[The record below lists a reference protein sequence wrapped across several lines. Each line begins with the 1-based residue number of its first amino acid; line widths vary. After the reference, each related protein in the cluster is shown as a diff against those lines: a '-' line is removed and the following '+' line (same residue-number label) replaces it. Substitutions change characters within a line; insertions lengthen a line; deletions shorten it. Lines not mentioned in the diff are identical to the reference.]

1 MHFLGSILGPT
12 DWVFVILYLLVI
24 AGISIWSIRKSKNSP
39 TDYFLANRNLGW
51 WVIGASILAS
61 NVGSEHIVGLA
72 GTAGKSGTV
81 LGHYELHSWIVLLL
95 GWVFVPFYMRSMVYT
110 MPEFLERRFNAKAR
124 RLLSIIQLL
133 SYVIAKASVTI
144 FAGALVFNQF
154 LGVGFWEGAIILV
167 VVTGVYTVLGGLH
180 AVMYTEAIQAIVLLF
195 GSAVLLYFGLEK
207 AGGWNGLMTS
217 LPKEKLNMFPALS
230 DPKFPW
236 LGILFASPIVGIWYW
251 CTDQHIVQRCLAGRN
266 EKEARRGTI
275 FAAYLKILPFFIFLI
290 PGLIAYALHAQG
302 KLQLG
307 LNEKGLTD
315 YNSAFP
321 AMVEQIMPIGL
332 RGLLAGGLLAALMSS
347 LASVYNACS
356 TLFTMDIYQKMKPE
370 ASGKEL
376 VRVGRIATVVV
387 VILGMVWIPLM
398 GNISSTLYEYL
409 QSVQSYLAPPIAAVF
424 LLGVFFKRINGKG
437 AFTAMI
443 AGFIIGIIKLTLE
456 LFQKDLSGFLHDFAT
471 INFLY
476 FCIYLFLF
484 SIVTMIIVS
493 LLTPKPDDDHIKG
506 LTFATTVAEDRAASR
521 ASWNKLDV
529 ILSLIVVAIIVS
541 VFTYFS
547 TAGVVNKGKDVHQ
560 IAGDFKPA
568 ENNGQYLRIRSIGGG
583 DFDVKLVKNDST
595 VNVIP
600 APCEALELAGD
611 TLKCGANKAA
621 WIFVKDDNKL
631 YWNNTEYTRAG
642 K

>member
-1 MHFLGSILGPT
+1 MNKTLLGLN
-12 DWVFVILYLLVI
+12 DWIFVILYLLVI

-81 LGHYELHSWIVLLL
+81 MGHYELHSWIILML

-110 MPEFLERRFNAKAR
+110 MPEFLERRFNAKTR

-154 LGVGFWEGAIILV
+154 FGIGFWEGAIILV
-167 VVTGVYTVLGGLH
+167 IVTGIYTILGGLH
-180 AVMYTEAIQAIVLLF
+180 AVMYTEAIQAIVLLL
-195 GSAVLLYFGLEK
+195 GSAVMLFIGLDK
-207 AGGWNGLMTS
+207 VGGWNALMTS
-217 LPKEKLNMFPALS
+217 LPKEKLNMFPPLS
-230 DPKFPW
+230 DPDFPW

-266 EKEARRGTI
+266 EQEARKGTI

-290 PGLIAYALHAQG
+290 PGLIAFALHAQG
-302 KLQLG
+302 KLILP
-307 LNEKGLTD
+307 LNESGATD
-315 YNSAFP
+315 YNAAFP
-321 AMVEQIMPIGL
+321 AMVEQIMPMGL

-356 TLFTMDIYQKMKPE
+356 TLFTMDIYQKMKPA

-376 VRVGRIATVVV
+376 VKVGRIATGVV
-387 VILGMVWIPLM
+387 VILGMAWIPLM
-398 GNISSTLYEYL
+398 GRISSTLYQYL

-424 LLGVFFKRINGKG
+424 LLGVFFKRINGQG
-437 AFTAMI
+437 ALAAMVV
-443 AGFIIGIIKLTLE
+443 GIIVGVLKLTLE
-456 LFQKDLSGFLHDFAT
+456 LFQTNLSGVLHDFAT

-484 SIVTMIIVS
+484 SIVLMVVVS
-493 LLTPKPDDDHIKG
+493 LLTPKPGEEQIRG
-506 LTFATTVAEDRAASR
+506 LTFATTVSEDRLASR
-521 ASWNKLDV
+521 ASWNKWDV
-529 ILSLIVVAIIVS
+529 ILSLIVLAIIVS
-541 VFTYFS
+541 VFIYFS
-547 TAGVVNKGKDVHQ
+547 PLG
-560 IAGDFKPA
+560 IAK
-568 ENNGQYLRIRSIGGG
+568 
-583 DFDVKLVKNDST
+583 
-595 VNVIP
+595 
-600 APCEALELAGD
+600 
-611 TLKCGANKAA
+611 
-621 WIFVKDDNKL
+621 
-631 YWNNTEYTRAG
+631 
-642 K
+642 